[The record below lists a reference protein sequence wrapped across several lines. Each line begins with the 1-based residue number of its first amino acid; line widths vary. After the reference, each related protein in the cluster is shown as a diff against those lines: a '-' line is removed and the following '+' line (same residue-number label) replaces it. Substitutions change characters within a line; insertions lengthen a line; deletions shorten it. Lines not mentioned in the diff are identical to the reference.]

1 MNKIQQ
7 LHKKAMEF
15 ADLAEIGKTKRASA
29 KEIEAFYAQAYLLE
43 KKAALMMSPTTNFS
57 VPKAY
62 LIRSAAALAFRAKNY
77 KEAEKMIALG
87 LSENPP
93 NEVVQQ
99 LKEIADLIKKTQPS
113 TSKEMVL
120 SLKGKLLAA
129 NEDELEIQIKNTA
142 NETTYSIFVSGQ
154 KIKGIV
160 RKYFS
165 EMVDIQAISS
175 PNGFITLQK
184 ISPAA

>member
-1 MNKIQQ
+1 MNNVKQ

-15 ADLAEIGKTKRASA
+15 ADLAEIGKMKGAGMA
-29 KEIEAFYAQAYLLE
+29 EIEAYYIQAYELE
-43 KKAALMMSPTTNFS
+43 KKAALLMSEATDFS
-57 VPKAY
+57 IPRPY

-87 LSENPP
+87 LSEQPSS
-93 NEVVQQ
+93 EVVSQ
-99 LKEIADLIKKTQPS
+99 LEEIASLIKKAQPTASKS
-113 TSKEMVL
+113 TTL

-129 NEDELEIQIKNTA
+129 NEDELEIKIKNTA
-142 NETTYSIFVSGQ
+142 NETYSIFVTGQ
-154 KIKGIV
+154 MLKGIV

-165 EMVDIQAISS
+165 EMVDIQAVSS

-184 ISPAA
+184 ISLAA